1 VVAPVGATRT
11 DQERF
16 DEEVAVKGK
25 IVLEVLAGLG
35 IFAAVVMSMVA
46 LIQTGQ
52 AGTGTASARASAA
65 AMSPTAMSPTAMSP
79 AASTA
84 AAVAP
89 AAATQV
95 VDLKVVPEGK
105 KGPEGK
111 LHDVFTVSEFHVRV
125 GQPLTL
131 HIDNTDTAPHS
142 ITSAEAGVNIVIQP
156 GTHDYTLQVAKA
168 GKFEWNCALP
178 CDPWAM
184 AHAGYMAGY
193 ITAS

>member
-1 VVAPVGATRT
+1 VVASVGATGT
-11 DQERF
+11 DQDRF
-16 DEEVAVKGK
+16 DEEVVVKGK

-52 AGTGTASARASAA
+52 AGGTGTASARGPAA
-65 AMSPTAMSPTAMSP
+65 AMSPATMSP
-79 AASTA
+79 AAMSSSASA
-84 AAVAP
+84 AAP
-89 AAATQV
+89 QV

-156 GTHDYTLQVAKA
+156 GTHDYTLEVAKA

-193 ITAS
+193 VTAS

>member
-1 VVAPVGATRT
+1 M
-11 DQERF
+11 
-16 DEEVAVKGK
+16 KGK
-25 IVLEVLAGLG
+25 IALEVLAGLG

-52 AGTGTASARASAA
+52 AAGTGTASARAPAA
-65 AMSPTAMSPTAMSP
+65 AMSPAAMSP
-79 AASTA
+79 AAMSPSASTA
-84 AAVAP
+84 V
-89 AAATQV
+89 AAAAAPKV
-95 VDLKVVPEGK
+95 VDLKIVPEGK

-111 LHDVFTVSEFHVRV
+111 LHDVFTVTEFHVNV
-125 GQPLTL
+125 GQSVTL
-131 HIDNTDTAPHS
+131 HVDNTDTAPHS
-142 ITSAEAGVNIVIQP
+142 ITSAAAGVNIMIQP
-156 GTHDYTLQVAKA
+156 GTHDYTLEVAKA